1 MHLHLLSGNVPHAV
15 PFAVLFLCA
24 LVLRKRGFCC
34 KPRHLR
40 FRFFGAAVGNALQ
53 TLHIF
58 VDPGVRY
65 VIAEKLE
72 EHAEEHGED
81 DPADPVK
88 HFERQLS
95 RIRRGEQLDRLT
107 IRMKE

>member
-1 MHLHLLSGNVPHAV
+1 
-15 PFAVLFLCA
+15 
-24 LVLRKRGFCC
+24 
-34 KPRHLR
+34 
-40 FRFFGAAVGNALQ
+40 
-53 TLHIF
+53 
-58 VDPGVRY
+58 VRY